1 MGFTPEETAQ
11 MAMRLLLADTIIKE
25 TYEHMMAL
33 HARVGMADTDSEKGQ
48 VVQEWLDELGFPKAE
63 SIPTE

>member
-11 MAMRLLLADTIIKE
+11 IAMRLLMADQIIKE
-25 TYEHMMAL
+25 MYQHLEVL
-33 HARVGMADTDSEKGQ
+33 HARVGMADSDSEKGQ